1 MTPFYPRVDPEV
13 DAVIHAEEAI
23 AAALASVTL
32 ATQQPVRSVRLIDYE
47 DGRYNVEIV
56 LGEKRA

>member
-1 MTPFYPRVDPEV
+1 MTPHYPDVDPAV
-13 DAVIHAEEAI
+13 DAVIRAEESI

-47 DGRYNVEIV
+47 DGRYNVDII